1 VSTTTLA
8 DLREC
13 RLSWSDDKEPGLS
26 RVRAG
31 KGFSY
36 RDADGH
42 VVRDAATLGR
52 VRALAVPPAWTDVWL
67 CAQPDGHLQA
77 TGRDARGRKQYRYH
91 PRFQEHN
98 EQLKFEHLAEF
109 GRALPRVRR
118 QVAIDLSRRG
128 LPREKVIATVVSL
141 LESTLIR
148 VGNEEYA
155 QSNKSFG
162 LTTLRRR
169 HARVERGAVRF
180 QFRGKSGLD
189 HEVAVTDLK
198 VRRVIRQCQDL
209 PGQLLFRY
217 VDEEGSHA
225 ISSQDVNEYLR
236 AAADADITAKEFRTW
251 VGTVLSA
258 SDLAAR
264 DAPESERDARRSVTQ
279 AVTAVSHHLG
289 NTPAVCRRSYV
300 HPAVIEAFRSGD
312 LAESWT
318 APAPRI
324 AGLSLDERRLL
335 ALLEPI
341 ARSGRVHS
349 QAARAA

>member
-1 VSTTTLA
+1 MTTTTLA

-13 RLSWSDDKEPGLS
+13 RLSWSDDREPGLT

-36 RDADGH
+36 RDASGH
-42 VVRDAATLGR
+42 VVRDAPTLAR

-67 CAQPDGHLQA
+67 CAHANGHLQA

-91 PRFQEHN
+91 PRFQEHSEN
-98 EQLKFEHLAEF
+98 AKFDHIAEF
-109 GRALPRVRR
+109 GHALPRVRR
-118 QVAIDLSRRG
+118 QVASDLSLRG
-128 LPREKVIATVVSL
+128 LPREKVVATVVSL

-155 QSNKSFG
+155 QANKSFG

-189 HEVAVTDLK
+189 HEIAITDPK
-198 VRRVIRQCQDL
+198 VRRIVRQCQDL

-217 VDEEGSHA
+217 VDEQGPHG

-236 AAADADITAKEFRTW
+236 VAADADITAKEFRTW
-251 VGTVLSA
+251 VGTVLAA
-258 SDLAAR
+258 SELAALPV
-264 DAPESERDARRSVTQ
+264 PESDREARRSVTQ
-279 AVTAVSHHLG
+279 TVTAVSRQLG

-300 HPAVIEAFRSGD
+300 HPAVLDAFRSGE
-312 LAESWT
+312 LAEAWH
-318 APAPRI
+318 AAAPRI
-324 AGLSLDERRLL
+324 AGLAADERRVL
-335 ALLEPI
+335 ALLDPSVR
-341 ARSGRVHS
+341 AGRSRPV
-349 QAARAA
+349 ARAA